1 MSLVFGYWLSIT
13 LRFVLM
19 SSLDSAVLDRPEISS
34 PVTSYKRLTEGIRLA
49 QDGGDPYDGEIF
61 HETPLVL
68 RAFEYLHSH
77 GHGPRINSL
86 FIFLDL
92 LTAFALGRL
101 AQRVAEVMLKRQ
113 ASEAGE
119 YHEDAADLLVGEEEA
134 GRMAGHVQLAYLFHP
149 YVVATCAAKATSVVA
164 NCGLAL
170 FLLAMVSGRR
180 VAACVLLAFA
190 TYQSFYPVMLIVPLC
205 VALHDSSRDIVL
217 EEMREDC
224 MIASICMLNFD
235 VRYFQATLHY
245 PHLTQPVQE

>member
-1 MSLVFGYWLSIT
+1 MQCIYENTSEQDHKMSVVFGYWLSIT

-19 SSLDSAVLDRPEISS
+19 SSLDSAFLDRPEISS

-49 QDGGDPYDGEIF
+49 KDGGDPYDGEIF

-77 GHGPRINSL
+77 HSARINSF

-92 LTAFALGRL
+92 LTALALGLL
-101 AQRVAEVMLKRQ
+101 AHRVADAVLERQ
-113 ASEAGE
+113 ASEAGQ
-119 YHEDAADLLVGEEEA
+119 YHEDAADLLVGKEEA
-134 GRMAGHVQLAYLFHP
+134 GRVAGHVQLAYLFHP

-170 FLLAMVSGRR
+170 FLLCMVSGRR
-180 VAACVLLAFA
+180 APACALLAFA

-205 VALHDSSRDIVL
+205 VALHDSSRNGVL
-217 EEMREDC
+217 EDDC
-224 MIASICMLNFD
+224 IYDLD
-235 VRYFQATLHY
+235 HD
-245 PHLTQPVQE
+245 